1 MYERNLIRSSL
12 KDPNGVPELS
22 ENSVKN
28 IKKEVYAL
36 FTDDMKKNESLP
48 KIKVGGSNGTKNGDF
63 EYRMDED
70 GSANGGTVIKFY
82 KSAFKSNYILARTIL
97 HEYYHAG
104 DFYSGNAG
112 MKMWSLRYK
121 LNLKGNELQ
130 NAYTDYF
137 ERGVFNY
144 VRGLGAYQD
153 KNYYYNQKLYHR

>member
-1 MYERNLIRSSL
+1 MEQKMEILNIVWMRMVLQMVAQLLNFINLL
-12 KDPNGVPELS
+12 
-22 ENSVKN
+22 
-28 IKKEVYAL
+28 
-36 FTDDMKKNESLP
+36 
-48 KIKVGGSNGTKNGDF
+48 
-63 EYRMDED
+63 
-70 GSANGGTVIKFY
+70 
-82 KSAFKSNYILARTIL
+82 SNYILARTIL

-137 ERGVFNY
+137 ERGAFNY

-153 KNYYYNQKLYHR
+153 KNYYYNPKLYHR